1 LRRILQPLSPRTP
14 VEVQRLSESVDAT
27 LRRER
32 MLAALGA
39 GFAVLALVLAAV
51 GIYGLLSYA
60 VTQRTREVGIRVA
73 LGAPRRGVI
82 ALILS
87 GAWRPLLL
95 GLAIGLPAA
104 LAASRW
110 VESMLFGLK
119 PTDPVAIVAAV
130 LLLVTV
136 AHIAAYI
143 PALRAS
149 RVDPLVALRHE

>member
-1 LRRILQPLSPRTP
+1 
-14 VEVQRLSESVDAT
+14 
-27 LRRER
+27 
-32 MLAALGA
+32 
-39 GFAVLALVLAAV
+39 VLALVLAAV